1 MFYICEARDL
11 PSVDKCCGRWPIK
24 PTRGVATLRS
34 KSINQTGNK
43 SNCPRSGPTVHC
55 AMCTAVNSICG
66 CCGFSSTC
74 PTSHCQLG
82 SLLATQTN
90 KPHNQIRILFARHS
104 DAILN
109 KYNKILLNRT
119 RVDTAND
126 RIHSL
131 IHWVLRVCSSL
142 ALTPTIIRLFRCKL
156 WLFIVRYRHKAR
168 DAAYGVIVLL
178 NSSNCI
184 YFLPI

>member
-43 SNCPRSGPTVHC
+43 SNCPRSGPTVHS

-66 CCGFSSTC
+66 CCGFSPTC
-74 PTSHCQLG
+74 PHLPLPIGFPFGQH
-82 SLLATQTN
+82 

-104 DAILN
+104 GTILS

-131 IHWVLRVCSSL
+131 IHWVLRVYSSL

-168 DAAYGVIVLL
+168 DAAYGVIILL
-178 NSSNCI
+178 NSTNFI